1 MRSDACEANA
11 MEEKILSDHLQ
22 IQCLLVLQSFAELE
36 LPVMVMKQ
44 GRISVQARL
53 ITGGDKVTV
62 F

>member
-1 MRSDACEANA
+1 M
-11 MEEKILSDHLQ
+11 EKILSDHLQ
-22 IQCLLVLQSFAELE
+22 IQCFKLLCSNNLQLE
-36 LPVMVMKQ
+36 LPVIVMKL